1 MSGNST
7 PISPVPDAARSF
19 NCCITAKSAVKEP
32 ASICGT
38 VADADPAGVL
48 ELELEL
54 HAASTAPSTRTAAA
68 VVTILVGVLIDDSF
82 RSGRRI
88 EPTLVG

>member
-1 MSGNST
+1 LSC
-7 PISPVPDAARSF
+7 D
-19 NCCITAKSAVKEP
+19 ITEKSAVNEP

-54 HAASTAPSTRTAAA
+54 QAASTAPSTRTAAA

-82 RSGRRI
+82 RSDLRAER
-88 EPTLVG
+88 PLVGSF